1 METALDLKIRA
12 YQGEQDVH
20 AMAEIVNAELKSD
33 GVPGHESA
41 ADMLAWIRN
50 PSDSFTA
57 ARDLDFAE
65 IEGKVVA
72 FAERNWVDTTDG
84 KREYRVNGAVLPEW
98 QRRGIGQAL
107 LRLNEQ
113 RVRDLAASHE
123 TVNEKVVG
131 SWSND
136 RQGGRI
142 ALLRENG
149 YQPVRWFFEMI
160 RDLSAPIPEVP
171 LPDGIEVR
179 PVTMDSIRQIW
190 KADTEAFK
198 DHWGGFDDSDA
209 HLKAWMDGPNFDP
222 TLWLIAWDGDEI
234 AAGVTN
240 GISPEENEAL
250 GTRRGWLHTVFTRR
264 QWRKRGLA
272 NALIARSLVL
282 IKERGMDFGVLGVD
296 ADNPNGALG
305 LYERNGFKVLER
317 STAWRKPL

>member
-50 PSDSFTA
+50 PSESFTA

-84 KREYRVNGAVLPEW
+84 KREYRVSGAVLPEW

-107 LRLNEQ
+107 LKLNEQ
-113 RVRDLAASHE
+113 RVRDLAASQE
-123 TVNEKVVG
+123 TDNERVVG

-136 RQGGRI
+136 RQEGRI

-160 RDLSAPIPEVP
+160 RDLSAPIPDVP

-198 DHWGGFDDSDA
+198 DHWGGFDDSDE
-209 HLKAWMDGPNFDP
+209 HLKAWIDGPNFDP
-222 TLWLIAWDGDEI
+222 TMWIIAWDGDEI

-250 GTRRGWLHTVFTRR
+250 GTKRGWLHTVFTRR

-282 IKERGMDFGVLGVD
+282 IKERGMDFAVLGVD
-296 ADNPNGALG
+296 ADNPSGALG

>member
-1 METALDLKIRA
+1 METALDLKMRS
-12 YQGEQDVH
+12 YSGEQDVY
-20 AMAEIVNAELKSD
+20 AMAEVLNAELKSD

-50 PSDSFTA
+50 PSESFTA

-113 RVRDLAASHE
+113 RVRDLAASQE
-123 TVNEKVVG
+123 TDNERVVG

-136 RQGGRI
+136 RQEGRI

-160 RDLSAPIPEVP
+160 RDLAAPIPEVP

-198 DHWGGFDDSDA
+198 DHWGGFDDSDE

-222 TLWLIAWDGDEI
+222 TMWLIAWDGDEI

-250 GTRRGWLHTVFTRR
+250 GTKRGWLHTVFTRR

-296 ADNPNGALG
+296 ADNPSGALG